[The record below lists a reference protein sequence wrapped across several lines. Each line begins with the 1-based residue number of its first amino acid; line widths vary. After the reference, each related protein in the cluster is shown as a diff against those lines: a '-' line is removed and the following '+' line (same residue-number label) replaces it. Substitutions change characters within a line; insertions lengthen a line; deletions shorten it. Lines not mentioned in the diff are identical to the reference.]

1 LTAAYAAH
9 VSGHARQDGY
19 ALTAVTDEMEA
30 IGAIPFAAA
39 AAADAATAFAAAGRA
54 DSARFAAARSRE
66 FHERCDGGT
75 APAIGGVDPEEIAL
89 TARERQLVE
98 LAAKGLSNV
107 QIAEQLVLSVRTVE
121 SHLYRAMH
129 KLGVSDRR
137 ML

>member
-9 VSGHARQDGY
+9 VSAHARQDGY
-19 ALTAVTDEMEA
+19 SLTAVTDEMEA

-39 AAADAATAFAAAGRA
+39 AAADAATAFATAGRA
-54 DSARFAAARSRE
+54 DSARFAATRSRE
-66 FHERCDGGT
+66 LHERCDGG
-75 APAIGGVDPEEIAL
+75 PLPVVSGLDPGEITL

-98 LAAKGLSNV
+98 LAGRGRTNV